1 MPALDLVANVVVSG
15 ILTGLVY
22 GLMALG
28 LSVIFG
34 VVRVVNFAH
43 GEMMTIAMYAATVLF
58 AALKLDPF
66 VAMLPVA
73 AAFFVF
79 GYALQAGLINPFIT
93 RPEHSQFM
101 LLVAVAI
108 ILVNAMLMAFGPDA
122 RNVQVDYQLESYE
135 LGPILVDKA
144 RLFAAVAAVIAAAG
158 LFAFFRYTLTGKA
171 IRACADNYLGA
182 KVVGL
187 NVKHLYALT
196 FGLGA
201 MCVAIAGCA
210 MVVLVD
216 VTPALGPAYT
226 LLAFVIVIVG
236 GLGSMGGALLG
247 ALPFMV
253 GNYALSVV
261 TLILYFAYTGQA
273 WNVMMGFAG
282 QLSLGHAL
290 YVGVGAYAAG
300 ALFVHFGIGP
310 WAGLWLAIVLCVAL
324 GLVIG
329 FLAFRFSI
337 SGVYFALLTIA
348 FAEFTR
354 IGFDHLNWT
363 GGPGGMFLRVAQRD
377 TWDLLNFRGPPL
389 MYYYAMLA
397 LAAGAF
403 ALCAWLLRS
412 RAGYYWQAIRENEE
426 AAQALG
432 INSFRWK
439 LLAVAISAAMTAVA
453 GVFFAFY
460 YNNLF
465 PEQIFHISRSI
476 EIILG
481 PVIGGVGTLFGP
493 VLGAAVLTLLSDGIT
508 EALGAFGVDI
518 PGVKQVFYG
527 VVLLLVVMFLPHGIW
542 PTLARKFRL

>member
-1 MPALDLVANVVVSG
+1 MRNPYFVQ
-15 ILTGLVY
+15 
-22 GLMALG
+22 
-28 LSVIFG
+28 
-34 VVRVVNFAH
+34 
-43 GEMMTIAMYAATVLF
+43 IAWL
-58 AALKLDPF
+58 AAL
-66 VAMLPVA
+66 A
-73 AAFFVF
+73 A
-79 GYALQAGLINPFIT
+79 
-93 RPEHSQFM
+93 
-101 LLVAVAI
+101 LLVA
-108 ILVNAMLMAFGPDA
+108 LP
-122 RNVQVDYQLESYE
+122 
-135 LGPILVDKA
+135 
-144 RLFAAVAAVIAAAG
+144 
-158 LFAFFRYTLTGKA
+158 
-171 IRACADNYLGA
+171 
-182 KVVGL
+182 
-187 NVKHLYALT
+187 
-196 FGLGA
+196 
-201 MCVAIAGCA
+201 
-210 MVVLVD
+210 
-216 VTPALGPAYT
+216 
-226 LLAFVIVIVG
+226 LL
-236 GLGSMGGALLG
+236 
-247 ALPFMV
+247 V
-253 GNYALSVV
+253 GNYALSVA

-300 ALFVHFGIGP
+300 ALFFHYGIGP
-310 WAGLWLAIVLCVAL
+310 WVGLWLAIALCVAL

-329 FLAFRFSI
+329 FLAFRFRI

-354 IGFDHLNWT
+354 IGFDHFAWI

-377 TWDLLNFRGPPL
+377 TWDVANFRGPPL
-389 MYYYAMLA
+389 MYYYAMLF
-397 LAAGAF
+397 LAVAAF

-432 INSFRWK
+432 INTFRWK

-508 EALGAFGVDI
+508 EVLAFAGLEI
-518 PGVKQVFYG
+518 PGIKQVFYG
-527 VVLLLVVMFLPHGIW
+527 VVLLAVVMFLPHGIW
-542 PTLARKFRL
+542 PALAKRLRL